1 MNGRAI
7 LNSMRAKAAPIW
19 DKEYAHPFVQGIGDG
34 TLAPERFKFYLR
46 QDYIFLIDYCRV
58 FGIAAAKARDA
69 AMIAAFGKLL
79 SDTSTIEMQIHR
91 DYCAEFGISAADLEV
106 TTPTL
111 ITHAYTRHL
120 LSVAYSAPIVEI
132 VAALLPCQL
141 GYAEIAA
148 RLEREG
154 KSGAGSMYAAWIKAY
169 ASKEFTDLAEM
180 MVEMFA
186 SLADELSA
194 YQARIAEEN
203 FLASSRYECLF
214 WQMAWDQAG
223 WPI

>member
-7 LNSMRAKAAPIW
+7 LDSMRAKAAPIW
-19 DKEYAHPFVQGIGDG
+19 EKEFAHPFVQGIGDG
-34 TLAPERFKFYLR
+34 SLAPERFKFYLR

-69 AMIAAFGKLL
+69 AMIAAFAKLL
-79 SDTSTIEMQIHR
+79 NDTSTIEMQIHR
-91 DYCAEFGISAADLEV
+91 DYCAQLGISAAELEA
-106 TTPTL
+106 TKPSM
-111 ITHAYTRHL
+111 ITHAYTSHL
-120 LSVAYSAPIVEI
+120 LTVAYSAPIVGI

-148 RLEREG
+148 RLVREG
-154 KSGAGSMYAAWIKAY
+154 TTGAGSQYAAWVEAY
-169 ASKEFTDLAEM
+169 ASKRFTDLAEM

-194 YQARIAEEN
+194 SQAGVAEES
-203 FLASSRYECLF
+203 FLASSRYEYLF
-214 WQMAWDQAG
+214 WEMAWDQSG

>member
-1 MNGRAI
+1 MNGSAI
-7 LNSMRAKAAPIW
+7 LDSLRAKAAPIW
-19 DKEYAHPFVQGIGDG
+19 DKEFAHPFVQGIGDG

-69 AMIAAFGKLL
+69 ATIATFGKLL
-79 SDTSTIEMQIHR
+79 FDTSTVEMQLHR
-91 DYCAEFGISAADLEV
+91 DYCAQFGISAVELEA
-106 TTPTL
+106 TKPSM

-120 LSVAYSAPIVEI
+120 LTVAYSAPVVEI
-132 VAALLPCQL
+132 VGTLLPCQL

-148 RLEREG
+148 RLVREG
-154 KSGAGSMYAAWIKAY
+154 KTGAGSMYAEWVATY
-169 ASKEFTDLAEM
+169 ASREFTDLAEV

-186 SLADELSA
+186 SLADELSP
-194 YQARIAEEN
+194 YQAAVAEEH
-203 FLASSRYECLF
+203 FLASSRYEYLF
-214 WQMAWDQAG
+214 WEMAWEQSG

>member
-7 LNSMRAKAAPIW
+7 LDSMRAKAAPIW
-19 DKEYAHPFVQGIGDG
+19 EKEHAHPFVQGLGDG

-46 QDYIFLIDYCRV
+46 QDYVFLVDYCRV

-69 AMIAAFGKLL
+69 AMIASFGKLL
-79 SDTSTIEMQIHR
+79 NDTSTIEMQIHR
-91 DYCAEFGISAADLEV
+91 DYCAQFGISAAELEA
-106 TTPTL
+106 TTPSM

-120 LSVAYSAPIVEI
+120 LTVAYSAPIVEI

-148 RLEREG
+148 RLVREG
-154 KSGAGSMYAAWIKAY
+154 KTGAGSMYAAWVEAY
-169 ASKEFTDLAEM
+169 ASKAFTDLAEM

-186 SLADELSA
+186 SLADDLSA
-194 YQARIAEEN
+194 YQAGVAETN
-203 FLASSRYECLF
+203 FLASSRYEYLF
-214 WQMAWDQAG
+214 WQMVWDQAG